1 VKVLSFFYIA
11 NLNIIAAQDW
21 YQLFHSPGVPTPG
34 VLAFSFAVFFCFFQ
48 MTMLYFLFV
57 ILECYR
63 SVNQIWQSGLVLD
76 NYHGII
82 DLICQLLER
91 AEAPMDVEQLSKNR

>member
-1 VKVLSFFYIA
+1 MA
-11 NLNIIAAQDW
+11 
-21 YQLFHSPGVPTPG
+21 
-34 VLAFSFAVFFCFFQ
+34 
-48 MTMLYFLFV
+48 MLYFLFG

-82 DLICQLLER
+82 DLICQPLER